1 MGKRGDLNVRSWWAI
16 SMVGA
21 GFVLGPSVGPAPAA
35 AGDSFFDQFVVAGGR
50 IVYYVLIPMSLI
62 ALYRI
67 FELAYLVRRR
77 RLVPEEAGRQIATA
91 IQQFGLGSLV
101 GRLSSRIDLVSRAMY
116 RAVTQS
122 QGHVNRDRLQDMA
135 EEALHD
141 EALRLLRKAEL
152 CNTIGNVAP
161 MVGLFGTVYGMI
173 QAFGV
178 LAVAG
183 GQPQSDELAA
193 KISVALVTT
202 FWGLLIAIPSLT
214 VYGVVRTRLEALVS
228 EATLQIEAVL
238 QHAARSLEGPAP
250 SDTSGTPVEPPN
262 REPASG
268 REDTR
273 RRRVRGPAG
282 SGR

>member
-1 MGKRGDLNVRSWWAI
+1 MDTQAGSVRSWRAGPL
-16 SMVGA
+16 SGLVGGTA
-21 GFVLGPSVGPAPAA
+21 GLLAVPCVAVAA
-35 AGDSFFDQFVVAGGR
+35 DGGNFFDQFVVAGGG

-62 ALYRI
+62 AVYRI
-67 FELAYLVRRR
+67 FELMVLVRRR
-77 RLVPEEAGRQIATA
+77 RLVPDTVGRQIATT

-101 GRLSSRIDLVSRAMY
+101 GRLAGRVDLVSRAMY

-122 QGHVNRDRLQDMA
+122 QGNVDRHVLEDMA

-173 QAFGV
+173 QAFGI
-178 LAVAG
+178 LAISE
-183 GQPQSDELAA
+183 GQPRSDELAA

-214 VYGVVRTRLEALVS
+214 VYGVVRTRLEGFVS
-228 EATLQIEAVL
+228 EATMQIEMLL
-238 QHAARSLEGPAP
+238 QHVTKPGSTA
-250 SDTSGTPVEPPN
+250 PVETDAASGERGEPGLRR
-262 REPASG
+262 REPRTRSG
-268 REDTR
+268 
-273 RRRVRGPAG
+273 AG
-282 SGR
+282 R

>member
-1 MGKRGDLNVRSWWAI
+1 MDTQAGSDRSWR
-16 SMVGA
+16 A
-21 GFVLGPSVGPAPAA
+21 GQVLGPVAVVAGLLAVPSTAA
-35 AGDSFFDQFVVAGGR
+35 AAEGGSFFDQFVVAGGG

-62 ALYRI
+62 AVYRI
-67 FELAYLVRRR
+67 FELMVLVRRR
-77 RLVPEEAGRQIATA
+77 RLVPDAVGRQIATT

-101 GRLSSRIDLVSRAMY
+101 SRLAGRVDLVSRAMY

-122 QGHVNRDRLQDMA
+122 QGSVDRHVLEDMA

-173 QAFGV
+173 QAFGI
-178 LAVAG
+178 LAISE
-183 GQPQSDELAA
+183 GQPRSDELAA

-214 VYGVVRTRLEALVS
+214 VYGVVRTRLEGLVS
-228 EATLQIEAVL
+228 EATLQIEMLL
-238 QHAARSLEGPAP
+238 QHVSRPGGATPAEANASSGERGEPGPRR
-250 SDTSGTPVEPPN
+250 
-262 REPASG
+262 REPRTRSG
-268 REDTR
+268 
-273 RRRVRGPAG
+273 AG
-282 SGR
+282 R